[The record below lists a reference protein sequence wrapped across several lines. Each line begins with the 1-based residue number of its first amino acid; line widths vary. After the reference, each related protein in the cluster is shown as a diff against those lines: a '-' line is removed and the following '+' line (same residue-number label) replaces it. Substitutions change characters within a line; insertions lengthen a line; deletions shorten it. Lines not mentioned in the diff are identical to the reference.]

1 MIKKYEYVVKQ
12 LEKEIFDKVYDK
24 SKKLPTEDELMKR
37 FGVSRNTIRKSIE
50 ILSSHGYIYQVQGS
64 GVFLRYI
71 SNPDFMMIKDIGDL
85 KSRQQHN
92 ISKKLLELSIKE
104 ADEDIANKMKCRLG
118 TKIYFVKRLCFRD
131 DVPIEIEESFYNKE
145 IIPYLNEEIC
155 NSSIFKYIREDLN
168 LKIGF
173 ANRLISSDKLNKDEA
188 KLLGLEEND
197 PVLIFDNTV
206 YLNNESIFVIS
217 RNKYNYKETKVLS
230 LVSL

>member
-1 MIKKYEYVVKQ
+1 M
-12 LEKEIFDKVYDK
+12 
-24 SKKLPTEDELMKR
+24 
-37 FGVSRNTIRKSIE
+37 
-50 ILSSHGYIYQVQGS
+50 
-64 GVFLRYI
+64 
-71 SNPDFMMIKDIGDL
+71 
-85 KSRQQHN
+85 
-92 ISKKLLELSIKE
+92 ELSIKE

-206 YLNNESIFVIS
+206 YLNNESLFVIS